1 MIINYRGDIFDS
13 DVNGILHQANLHHT
27 FGSGIAA
34 QIKAKFP
41 DAYKADLETKEGDY
55 HKLGTFSHARQ
66 FSNASQRKID
76 IFNIYSQIGFR
87 TVGNQCATHYPS
99 VFTGM
104 LAVKEYINL
113 IHPIRYKLGHPIK
126 YKLGI
131 PYKYGSGL
139 AGGDW
144 TEILKIIGKV
154 FDTWG
159 YDAVICRRE
168 ED

>member
-1 MIINYRGDIFDS
+1 MIIDYKGDIFES
-13 DVNGILHQANLHHT
+13 KVNGILHSANLHHT

-34 QIKAKFP
+34 QIKVKFP

-66 FSNASQRKID
+66 FGVD

-99 VFTGM
+99 VFAGM
-104 LAVKEYINL
+104 TAVKDYIDFIKPL
-113 IHPIRYKLGHPIK
+113 K

-139 AGGDW
+139 GGGDW
-144 TEILKIIGKV
+144 TKILKIIGKV
-154 FDTWG
+154 FDGWE
-159 YDAVICRRE
+159 YDVVICRRE